1 MMRRKLITRSLGVLE
16 LLVGIGAVI
25 GGGALAAIPSGALL
39 GMPLDLLDGTP
50 FHTYLIPGL
59 VLCLV
64 VGGSNIV
71 GGWLALHER
80 WSAAISAVVG
90 GLILIGWI
98 TGQIVL
104 IGYRHPIQLV
114 YLLCGALILLV
125 GAALPVFDRA
135 V

>member
-1 MMRRKLITRSLGVLE
+1 MARRKLIARSLGVLE
-16 LLVGIGAVI
+16 LLVGVGAVI
-25 GGGALAAIPSGALL
+25 GGVALAVAPSGALL

-64 VGGSNIV
+64 VGGSNLI
-71 GGWLALHER
+71 GGWLALHQS
-80 WSAAISAVVG
+80 WSTAISAVVG
-90 GLILIGWI
+90 GLILLGWI
-98 TGQIVL
+98 TSQIVL

-125 GAALPVFDRA
+125 GAALPVSDRPA
-135 V
+135 

>member
-1 MMRRKLITRSLGVLE
+1 MVHRKLITRSLGVLE
-16 LLVGIGAVI
+16 LLVGVGAVI
-25 GGGALAAIPSGALL
+25 GGGALAATPSGALL

-59 VLCLV
+59 ILCLV
-64 VGGSNIV
+64 VGGSNVV

-98 TGQIVL
+98 TSEIVL

-125 GAALPVFDRA
+125 GVTLPVFDRA

>member
-1 MMRRKLITRSLGVLE
+1 MVRRKLITRSLGVLE
-16 LLVGIGAVI
+16 LLVGVGAVL
-25 GGGALAAIPSGALL
+25 GGGALAATPSGALL

-50 FHTYLIPGL
+50 FHNYLIPGL

-64 VGGSNIV
+64 VGGSTVV
-71 GGWLALHER
+71 GGWLALREYR
-80 WSAAISAVVG
+80 SAAVSAVVG

-98 TGQIVL
+98 TSQIVL

-125 GAALPVFDRA
+125 GVALPVFDRA

>member
-1 MMRRKLITRSLGVLE
+1 MARRKLITRSLGVFE
-16 LLVGIGAVI
+16 LLVGVGAVL
-25 GGGALAAIPSGALL
+25 GGGALAATPSGALL

-50 FHTYLIPGL
+50 FHNYLIPGL

-64 VGGSNIV
+64 VGGSNVV
-71 GGWLALHER
+71 GGWLALREYR
-80 WSAAISAVVG
+80 SAAISAVVG

-98 TGQIVL
+98 TSQIVL

-125 GAALPVFDRA
+125 GVALPVFDRA

>member
-1 MMRRKLITRSLGVLE
+1 VRRKLITRSLGVLE
-16 LLVGIGAVI
+16 LLVGVGAVL
-25 GGGALAAIPSGALL
+25 GGGALAATPSGALL

-50 FHTYLIPGL
+50 FHNYLIPGL

-64 VGGSNIV
+64 VGGSTVV
-71 GGWLALHER
+71 GGWLALREYR
-80 WSAAISAVVG
+80 SAAVSAVVG

-98 TGQIVL
+98 TSQIVL

-125 GAALPVFDRA
+125 GVALPVFDRA